1 MFNYTIRKILFV
13 IPTVLIV
20 VIILFFML
28 RIVPGD
34 PAVAVLGN
42 EATAETVKALR
53 KEMGLDRPLYM
64 QFFDYLKG
72 IVKGDLGKSL
82 ITRTSISGEIAA
94 AFPYTFGLVVA
105 SMAFAIVL
113 GISIGIVTALK
124 RNTIFDYLGR
134 IFSLAG
140 LSFPVFYLGL
150 LLMLLLSVKLDI
162 LPAIGAGDLGNP
174 WEFSKH
180 LILPA
185 LSLGLIM
192 TAYVTR
198 LTRSSMLD
206 VIREDYVTTA
216 RAKGLRESI
225 VIFRHAL
232 KNALISIVTIV
243 GMYTGVNFAGS
254 IMIEMIFARPG
265 MGKLLIS
272 AIKQND
278 YTMVQSVILVYCVI
292 IVVINLITDL
302 VYGLIDPR
310 IVYK

>member
-20 VIILFFML
+20 VIMLFFML

-34 PAVAVLGN
+34 PAMAVLGN
-42 EATAETVKALR
+42 EATAESVQTLR
-53 KEMGLDRPLYM
+53 EELGLDRPLYI

-72 IVKGDLGKSL
+72 IVQGDLGKSL

-94 AFPYTFGLVVA
+94 VFLYTLSLVVS
-105 SMAFAIVL
+105 SMAFAILL
-113 GISIGIVTALK
+113 GIPIGIVTALK

-150 LLMLLLSVKLDI
+150 LLMLLLAVKLNL
-162 LPAIGAGDLGNP
+162 LPAIGAGDLSNP
-174 WEFSKH
+174 REFLKH
-180 LILPA
+180 LILPT

-216 RAKGLRESI
+216 RAKGLRESV

-272 AIKQND
+272 GIKQND

-292 IVVINLITDL
+292 IVLTNLITDV

>member
-1 MFNYTIRKILFV
+1 MFNYTIKKILFV
-13 IPTVLIV
+13 IPTIAIV
-20 VIILFFML
+20 IIILFFML

-34 PAVAVLGN
+34 PAMAVLGN
-42 EATAETVKALR
+42 EATAESVKALR
-53 KEMGLDRPLYM
+53 VELGLDRPLYV
-64 QFFDYLKG
+64 QFLDYLRG
-72 IVKGDLGKSL
+72 IAQGDLGKSL
-82 ITRTSISGEIAA
+82 ITRTSISREIAA
-94 AFPYTFGLVVA
+94 AFPYTLSLVVG

-113 GISIGIVTALK
+113 GILMGMLTALK
-124 RNTIFDYLGR
+124 RNSFFDYAGR

-150 LLMLLLSVKLDI
+150 LLMLLLSIKLDI
-162 LPAIGAGDLGNP
+162 LPAMGAGDLKNP
-174 WEFSKH
+174 GEFFMH

-192 TAYVTR
+192 TAYITR

-216 RAKGLRESI
+216 RAKGLRESV

-265 MGKLLIS
+265 MGKLLVS

-292 IVVINLITDL
+292 IVVTNLITDV